1 MTSTQRTFLFDGVVV
16 PFEANETIAAALDRA
31 GVVSLGEGQGG
42 CAARYFCGI
51 GACQA
56 CVVSVDGTRMEA
68 CLTPAREGQRVE
80 PVGSELR

>member
-1 MTSTQRTFLFDGVVV
+1 MKNIQQTFLFNGVVV

-31 GVVSLGEGQGG
+31 GVLSLGEGQGG

-56 CVVSVDGTRMEA
+56 CVVAVDGTRMEA
-68 CLTPAREGQRVE
+68 CLATARAGQRVE
-80 PVGSELR
+80 SIGSVQR

>member
-1 MTSTQRTFLFDGVVV
+1 MTHTGQAFLFDGVVV
-16 PFEANETIAAALDRA
+16 PFEANETIAVALDRA
-31 GVVSLGEGQGG
+31 GVVSLGDGQGG

-68 CLTPAREGQRVE
+68 CLTPAREGQRVQSL
-80 PVGSELR
+80 GSVER